1 MYGSDRYKQNRLS
14 TAQPGDLVVM
24 LYDGIVRFLTT
35 GMRACKENDP
45 ATTGIAITRA
55 LDIIAYLQA
64 ILRVDVAP
72 ELSDRLDAAYSAWST
87 NLVKANVDRDGELLA
102 DVLEQVQGL
111 RDAWHEANE
120 QVKSGE
126 AGDTNQAA

>member
-1 MYGSDRYKQNRLS
+1 MYGSDRYKQSRLS

-24 LYDGIVRFLTT
+24 LYDGIVRFLTA
-35 GMRACKENDP
+35 GVRACEENDP

-87 NLVKANVDRDGELLA
+87 NLVKANVDRDSELLA
-102 DVLEQVQGL
+102 NVLEQVQGL

>member
-35 GMRACKENDP
+35 AQRACEENDP
-45 ATTGIAITRA
+45 ATTGLSITRA

-64 ILRVDVAP
+64 ILRADVAP

-87 NLVKANVDRDGELLA
+87 TLVKANIDRDSELLA
-102 DVLEQVQGL
+102 DVLGQVQGL
-111 RDAWHEANE
+111 RDAWNEANE

-126 AGDTNQAA
+126 ARDENQAA